1 MNKKIILALVLS
13 IGSKLVFAVEP
24 YEQLQTQIQRI
35 EKDMTS
41 HRDRIEEIQSVVVGL
56 KKELNNSVNFAKLQ
70 QRRLTE
76 FNAKLTSQ
84 IQKIEKQISELE
96 KKNTNTQVITSEIKI
111 QLGELSA
118 NDKSNQKRISELGA
132 KINTIEEKQSVM
144 TGSLEQFSKATEQK
158 NQAIDDTIAKRTT
171 WYGALLAVLLIL
183 VGGGYW
189 YLRRK
194 NNASAMTL
202 SAQVKSA
209 IDTVRS
215 NEEKIAKSD
224 TDLADSLFE
233 ILNKLKVQEMNYA
246 STGQN
251 AKTQPDHHLP
261 LKLADE
267 IHRMRKRLTLLPHDT
282 KGLTAL
288 QKSLERLESELAEQT
303 YEIID
308 HTGMSY
314 TENLSVKARFIPS
327 DDLGPDQ
334 KIISKVVAPQVN
346 YDGVM
351 IRMADIEVSIGS

>member
-35 EKDMTS
+35 EKDMAS
-41 HRDRIEEIQSVVVGL
+41 HRDRIEEIQSIVVGL
-56 KKELNNSVNFAKLQ
+56 KTELNNSVNVTKLQ

-84 IQKIEKQISELE
+84 IRKIEKQISELE
-96 KKNTNTQVITSEIKI
+96 KKNTNTQVIISEIKI

-118 NDKSNQKRISELGA
+118 NDKSNQQRIADLGA
-132 KINTIEEKQSVM
+132 KLNTIEEKQSVM
-144 TGSLEQFSKATEQK
+144 TGSLEQFSKQTEQK

-171 WYGALLAVLLIL
+171 WYGTLLAILLIL
-183 VGGGYW
+183 VGGSYW

-233 ILNKLKVQEMNYA
+233 ILNKLKVQEMNFA
-246 STGQN
+246 SAGQTV
-251 AKTQPDHHLP
+251 KTQPDHHLP

-267 IHRMRKRLTLLPHDT
+267 IHRMRKRLTSLPQDT
-282 KGLTAL
+282 KGVTAL
-288 QKSLERLESELAEQT
+288 QKSLERLESELAEQS

-346 YDGVM
+346 YDGVI